1 MRNNSSQFQS
11 RIPVYDADDISP
23 CRYHL
28 IKRAGDPGSSD
39 IMPGLPGRWKL
50 DSDSSG
56 LPQQAAMLQTTSELT
71 YLWNLYTFLQGF
83 IIFILSLSGI
93 RLIGVQPRLSVIPG
107 SLWLMIPEVLHL
119 LVVVLI
125 VICCLSVSMV
135 VVMGATVGVVSTFQG
150 ALMLMANILVTGD
163 ELQVFDNINTGQY
176 DYFVLA
182 VINTTHVL
190 LLFLLLALQGMLLTI
205 IIAPFSLLVHR
216 GRKHP
221 SVVEDVESLV
231 QWSVQQVRGQAW
243 SNGFLIE
250 KIQGTLKKARKP
262 IFGKMKQYLS
272 ARLSMAGGYIRSS
285 LRFNEDH
292 QSIRSSDTLK
302 GVLNRS
308 AEIKRGMAYDATLS
322 LQEKAFARALIEAE
336 ERGSSRFS
344 PSRPSK
350 NRGKPLSLS
359 PSPAP
364 ATLHEQ
370 PASPSSAGSSFTG
383 TSAEAAV
390 PASVY
395 ILLEEEGSNGL
406 DVRQVELVDLVRS
419 NLDARGLYPSI
430 VMRPMSS
437 LLSPLCSQRQTMKAA
452 GPISSVAGPQ
462 RAPLPPSHPKSTPQS
477 ILHLIT
483 QSFPPSP
490 APATLHE
497 QPASPSSAGSSFTG
511 TSAEAAVPASVYI
524 LLEEEGSNGLDVRQ
538 VELVDLVRS
547 NLDARGLYP
556 SIVMRPMSS
565 LLSPLCSQRQ
575 TMKAAGPISSVAGPQ
590 RAPLPPSHP
599 KSTPQPILHL
609 ITQSL
614 DSIDRGKTNL
624 YGLASEMARMEE
636 TLKLAEAF
644 IKRRKDRKYNL
655 S

>member
-135 VVMGATVGVVSTFQG
+135 VVMGPTVGVVSTFQG

-221 SVVEDVESLV
+221 SVVEDMESLV

-272 ARLSMAGGYIRSS
+272 ARLSMAGGSIRSS

-292 QSIRSSDTLK
+292 QSIRSSYTLK
-302 GVLNRS
+302 GVLNQS

-322 LQEKAFARALIEAE
+322 LQDKAFARTLIEAE

-370 PASPSSAGSSFTG
+370 PASPSSAEGEAG

-390 PASVY
+390 PASVH
-395 ILLEEEGSNGL
+395 ISFEEEGSSGL

-437 LLSPLCSQRQTMKAA
+437 LLSPLRSQRQTMKAA

-462 RAPLPPSHPKSTPQS
+462 RAPLPPSRPKSTP
-477 ILHLIT
+477 
-483 QSFPPSP
+483 
-490 APATLHE
+490 
-497 QPASPSSAGSSFTG
+497 
-511 TSAEAAVPASVYI
+511 
-524 LLEEEGSNGLDVRQ
+524 
-538 VELVDLVRS
+538 
-547 NLDARGLYP
+547 
-556 SIVMRPMSS
+556 
-565 LLSPLCSQRQ
+565 LS
-575 TMKAAGPISSVAGPQ
+575 
-590 RAPLPPSHP
+590 
-599 KSTPQPILHL
+599 ILHL

-636 TLKLAEAF
+636 TLKLAEPF
-644 IKRRKDRKYNL
+644 IKRRKDRKSN
-655 S
+655 SS

>member
-39 IMPGLPGRWKL
+39 IMPGLPSRWKL

-83 IIFILSLSGI
+83 IIFILALSGI

-135 VVMGATVGVVSTFQG
+135 VVMGSTVGVVSTFQG

-221 SVVEDVESLV
+221 SVVEDMESLV

-272 ARLSMAGGYIRSS
+272 ARLSMAGGSIRSS
-285 LRFNEDH
+285 LRFNDDH
-292 QSIRSSDTLK
+292 LSIRSSDTLK

-308 AEIKRGMAYDATLS
+308 TEIKRGTAYDVTLS
-322 LQEKAFARALIEAE
+322 LQDKAFARALIEAE
-336 ERGSSRFS
+336 ERLSPSRFS

-350 NRGKPLSLS
+350 SRGKPLSPS

-370 PASPSSAGSSFTG
+370 PASPSSAEDAAG
-383 TSAEAAV
+383 TSAEAAE
-390 PASVY
+390 PASVQ
-395 ILLEEEGSNGL
+395 ISFEEEGSSGL
-406 DVRQVELVDLVRS
+406 DVKQVQLVDLVRS

-430 VMRPMSS
+430 VMRPTSS
-437 LLSPLCSQRQTMKAA
+437 PLSPLRSQRQTMKAA
-452 GPISSVAGPQ
+452 GPISSVAG
-462 RAPLPPSHPKSTPQS
+462 
-477 ILHLIT
+477 
-483 QSFPPSP
+483 
-490 APATLHE
+490 
-497 QPASPSSAGSSFTG
+497 
-511 TSAEAAVPASVYI
+511 
-524 LLEEEGSNGLDVRQ
+524 
-538 VELVDLVRS
+538 
-547 NLDARGLYP
+547 
-556 SIVMRPMSS
+556 
-565 LLSPLCSQRQ
+565 
-575 TMKAAGPISSVAGPQ
+575 AGPQ
-590 RAPLPPSHP
+590 RAPLPPSRLGLQNP
-599 KSTPQPILHL
+599 TRSKSTPRSILDF

-624 YGLASEMARMEE
+624 NGLASEMARMEE

-644 IKRRKDRKYNL
+644 ITRRKI
-655 S
+655 